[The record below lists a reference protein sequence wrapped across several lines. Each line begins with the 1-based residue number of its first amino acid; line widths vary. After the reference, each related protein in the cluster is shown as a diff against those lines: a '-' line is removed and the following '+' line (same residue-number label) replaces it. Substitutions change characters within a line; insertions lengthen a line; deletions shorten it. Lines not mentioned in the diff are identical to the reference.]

1 MEIDVRFHPSS
12 PSCALRGGGVCF
24 FYMQFSSH
32 FSSKQKHGRATQKHG
47 RGAMPAQANPPRHP
61 FKCRCKECP
70 HFDNHPDLDGS
81 DKPILAER
89 VGVFE
94 VGMHVDVPGVP
105 RLYEKS
111 TGMIEY
117 IYFSEGSPCLCIYF
131 EEIPE
136 YGLRGQRVDVF
147 VSVLLDTLPPGCP

>member
-1 MEIDVRFHPSS
+1 ML
-12 PSCALRGGGVCF
+12 A
-24 FYMQFSSH
+24 Q
-32 FSSKQKHGRATQKHG
+32 
-47 RGAMPAQANPPRHP
+47 AQANPPKHP

-70 HFDNHPDLDGS
+70 HFDNHPDLDAS
-81 DKPILAER
+81 DELILAER

-131 EEIPE
+131 EEVPE

-147 VSVLLDTLPPGCP
+147 VSVLMDSLPPGCP

>member
-1 MEIDVRFHPSS
+1 MAE
-12 PSCALRGGGVCF
+12 A
-24 FYMQFSSH
+24 Q
-32 FSSKQKHGRATQKHG
+32 
-47 RGAMPAQANPPRHP
+47 AQANPPKHP

-70 HFDNHPDLDGS
+70 RFDNYPDLDAS
-81 DKPILAER
+81 DELILAER

-131 EEIPE
+131 EEVPE

-147 VSVLLDTLPPGCP
+147 VSVLLDSLPPGCP

>member
-1 MEIDVRFHPSS
+1 MEVDGRFPSPLGAPEAKES
-12 PSCALRGGGVCF
+12 ASVAV
-24 FYMQFSSH
+24 SA
-32 FSSKQKHGRATQKHG
+32 QKRDRATQKHG
-47 RGAMPAQANPPRHP
+47 RGAMQAQANPPRHP

-70 HFDNHPDLDGS
+70 HFDNHPDLDAS

-105 RLYEKS
+105 RLNEKS

-131 EEIPE
+131 EEFPE
-136 YGLRGQRVDVF
+136 YGLRDQRMDVF

>member
-1 MEIDVRFHPSS
+1 
-12 PSCALRGGGVCF
+12 
-24 FYMQFSSH
+24 MQ
-32 FSSKQKHGRATQKHG
+32 
-47 RGAMPAQANPPRHP
+47 AQANPPRHP

-70 HFDNHPDLDGS
+70 HFDNHPDLDAS

-131 EEIPE
+131 EEVPE

-147 VSVLLDTLPPGCP
+147 VSVLLEARRREE

>member
-1 MEIDVRFHPSS
+1 MPKR
-12 PSCALRGGGVCF
+12 RGG
-24 FYMQFSSH
+24 QN
-32 FSSKQKHGRATQKHG
+32 SKKARKGTAEPDAGHSGSVVEQ
-47 RGAMPAQANPPRHP
+47 AQANPPRHP

-70 HFDNHPDLDGS
+70 HFDNHPDLDAS
-81 DKPILAER
+81 DELILAER

-131 EEIPE
+131 EEVPE

-147 VSVLLDTLPPGCP
+147 VSVLMDSLPPGCP